1 MLWRYN
7 QMIVEQVCAPKKTK
21 PLVAMTTSRREDAKT
36 KLYVVGNLQAGKQ
49 KLVNLKYSQISKNIK
64 IKLYH

>member
-1 MLWRYN
+1 
-7 QMIVEQVCAPKKTK
+7 
-21 PLVAMTTSRREDAKT
+21 MTTSRREDAKT

>member
-1 MLWRYN
+1 MT
-7 QMIVEQVCAPKKTK
+7 VEQVCAPKKK
-21 PLVAMTTSRREDAKT
+21 KQPSLPWQRAGERMQRQ
-36 KLYVVGNLQAGKQ
+36 LYVVGNLQAGKQ

>member
-7 QMIVEQVCAPKKTK
+7 QMTVEQV
-21 PLVAMTTSRREDAKT
+21 RREDAKT
-36 KLYVVGNLQAGKQ
+36 AVCGGKLAGKQ